1 MVKRIAPIRV
11 ISFFLLTACGALCQ
25 SGRSSADLHQGE
37 GSNSPEV
44 QRQEMP
50 TWKSLP
56 DAPSAA
62 QRPAQADKCQTFANE
77 ARSPLTPGGVGINA
91 GVMREREPG
100 HVTPGPQ
107 SGLTATYKAVFIQ
120 KDSAPFSISICIR
133 RCSSGT
139 RVIILRPAVALWAG
153 PLTQLRAFLSR
164 VTRPERGV

>member
-56 DAPSAA
+56 GNPFLMLRRQHSVP
-62 QRPAQADKCQTFANE
+62 RKQTNVK
-77 ARSPLTPGGVGINA
+77 RSP
-91 GVMREREPG
+91 M
-100 HVTPGPQ
+100 
-107 SGLTATYKAVFIQ
+107 K
-120 KDSAPFSISICIR
+120 
-133 RCSSGT
+133 
-139 RVIILRPAVALWAG
+139 
-153 PLTQLRAFLSR
+153 RARL
-164 VTRPERGV
+164 